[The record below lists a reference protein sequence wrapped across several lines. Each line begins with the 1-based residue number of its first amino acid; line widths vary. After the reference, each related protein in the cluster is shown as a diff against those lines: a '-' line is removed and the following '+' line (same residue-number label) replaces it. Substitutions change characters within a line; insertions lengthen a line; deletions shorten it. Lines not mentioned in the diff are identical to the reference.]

1 MIGPKQE
8 QSLTGDGTAI
18 QATGDVRIEKHYHG
32 LQMSEVQEL
41 TALFLERQLP
51 ALRAEAVK
59 AMHENTQE
67 FLDHVV
73 VRLAATRAVTQE
85 AFAKP
90 DAQIC
95 FNEALKASAEKGD
108 QIDLEMLAEMVIGRL
123 ESDDNQLLKLIYE
136 DTVKILPRLT
146 GSHIEFLAYLVWMT
160 RVRHTAFKIV
170 SEIEALASR
179 VLSLFSDG
187 ISISD
192 VNKEYL
198 VSLGVITI
206 NHVSDADNILGTLKR
221 SYPFLADSKEALTVE
236 APALGALIDGW
247 GKNNIPMCHL
257 NSSGK
262 LIGLLAL
269 QKIYGKLDLT
279 IWIN

>member
-8 QSLTGDGTAI
+8 QSLAGDGTAI
-18 QATGDVRIEKHYHG
+18 QALGDVRIEKHYHG
-32 LQMSEVQEL
+32 LQVSEVKEL
-41 TALFLERQLP
+41 TALFLEKQLP
-51 ALRAEAVK
+51 ALRAEAVQ
-59 AMHENTQE
+59 AMRENTQE
-67 FLDHVV
+67 FLEHVV
-73 VRLAATRAVTQE
+73 ARLAATRAVTQE
-85 AFAKP
+85 AFARP
-90 DAQIC
+90 DAQVC

-123 ESDDNQLLKLIYE
+123 ESDENQLLKLIYE
-136 DTVKILPRLT
+136 DAVKILPRLT
-146 GSHIEFLAYLVWMT
+146 GPHIAFLAYLVWMT

-170 SEIEALASR
+170 AEIEARASR
-179 VLSLFSDG
+179 VLSLCSDG

-206 NHVSDADNILGTLKR
+206 NHVSDADNIFGTMK
-221 SYPFLADSKEALTVE
+221 SNYPFLADSREALAVE
-236 APALGALIDGW
+236 APALGTLIDGW
-247 GKNNIPMCHL
+247 GKNSMPLCHL
-257 NSSGK
+257 NGSGK